1 MCNEVEMVNVNDQN
15 AGLLADTSVDNI
27 LYMAEKAEQY
37 IEATNRIME
46 AALKITSEY
55 DWTIISGTPYLQESG
70 ASKVATLFGIS
81 VEKLEDPIRSVDAE
95 GYVAY
100 TYKLRLYMNR
110 RFVDSDGC
118 RSMKDDFFC
127 KAGGRTKKPDEIDEY
142 DVKKSAYTNALVRG
156 LKTLI
161 PGLRNIDI
169 SALEKAGLKAQN
181 IKGYK
186 HKDGNSGGSNKAE
199 TRTHKCADCGKEI
212 TDRVASYSFGKF
224 GRDLCM
230 DCQKNVGVTN
240 EQA

>member
-1 MCNEVEMVNVNDQN
+1 M
-15 AGLLADTSVDNI
+15 
-27 LYMAEKAEQY
+27 
-37 IEATNRIME
+37 
-46 AALKITSEY
+46 
-55 DWTIISGTPYLQESG
+55 
-70 ASKVATLFGIS
+70 
-81 VEKLEDPIRSVDAE
+81 
-95 GYVAY
+95 
-100 TYKLRLYMNR
+100 
-110 RFVDSDGC
+110 
-118 RSMKDDFFC
+118 
-127 KAGGRTKKPDEIDEY
+127 
-142 DVKKSAYTNALVRG
+142 KKSAYTNALVRG